1 MTNQEKQRKLME
13 ALGDYIAC
21 YVEENIP
28 VTLAFRPYGLTIEVC
43 GTENLAMLQVSRDA
57 AQHNSLQLRL
67 QLGVVRKGTDRLYSN
82 YISAS
87 DAQETVRLLRD
98 PASHTQWL
106 EQIKHL
112 SDSVD
117 DYWD

>member
-1 MTNQEKQRKLME
+1 MTNQEKQHKLVE
-13 ALGDYIAC
+13 ALGDYIAR
-21 YVEENIP
+21 YVEENSP

-43 GTENLAMLQVSRDA
+43 GTENLAMLKVSRDA
-57 AQHNSLQLRL
+57 ARNDSLQLRL

-82 YISAS
+82 FMPVA
-87 DAQETVRLLRD
+87 DAQETVRILRD
-98 PASHTQWL
+98 PASHAQWL
-106 EQIKHL
+106 EQIKQL